1 MKVHTDITGKLY
13 ALLHSRF
20 VSAGLAAL
28 FLLVVAGCGGGASGN
43 VGGNEYPAASAPESP
58 GATSPEP
65 TTVYQATIPQAQ
77 TIPPSSE
84 PATTSATGR
93 EASQGT
99 PAFAPSGEELA
110 ITFLDV
116 GQGSGILIRLPNGGN
131 VLIDGGPREQGDE
144 VVADLGRLGIETL
157 DAVVAS
163 HADEDH
169 AGGLID
175 VIDSMPVSTVY
186 DSGYPHTT
194 ETYNDFLDAIERS
207 DARYIQTRTGKEIE
221 LDPEVG
227 MQFVYPDE
235 LGEGTNESTL
245 ALHPSYGSFAA
256 QFTGDLG
263 EEEERDLLAS
273 GRLSPV
279 TLMEVGHHGSAG
291 SSSTEFLRTLSPKVA
306 VVQAGADNS
315 YGHPTE
321 EALSRVRE
329 VGAEIYRTDRQGE
342 VTVTTD
348 GVSYRVETEESGI
361 AGPRVPVE
369 GAESSPAPPL
379 SPEASP
385 EAAPA
390 PATGSAPG
398 YVTGPDST
406 VELPQ
411 GDLDCGD
418 FATREEAQAVLD
430 ANPDDPNYLD
440 GDGDGEACESLP
452 TSPSSEPAPEPASTP
467 TGDLN
472 CSDFATKEE
481 ALSVLEKDPSDPNH
495 LDGDG
500 DGVPCESLP

>member
-1 MKVHTDITGKLY
+1 MKGYTDTTGKPY
-13 ALLHSRF
+13 ALLRSR
-20 VSAGLAAL
+20 VVPLCLAAL
-28 FLLVVAGCGGGASGN
+28 FVLVVAGCSASGSVEGGAST
-43 VGGNEYPAASAPESP
+43 PASGTSSP
-58 GATSPEP
+58 GAASPEP
-65 TTVYQATIPQAQ
+65 TTVYRTTVPKVQ
-77 TIPPSSE
+77 TSPASPE
-84 PATTSATGR
+84 PATVDSTSG
-93 EASQGT
+93 GT
-99 PAFAPSGEELA
+99 APSTSGFVSSGEELA

-116 GQGSGILIRLPNGGN
+116 GQGSGILIQLPTGGN
-131 VLIDGGPREQGDE
+131 VLIDGGSREHGEE
-144 VVADLGRLGIETL
+144 VVGDLGRLGVDTL

-175 VIDSMPVSTVY
+175 VIGSLPVSTVY

-194 ETYNDFLDAIERS
+194 ETYNDFLDAVERS
-207 DARYIQTRTGKEIE
+207 DARYVETRTGEEIE

-227 MQFVYPDE
+227 MEFVYPDD
-235 LGEGTNESTL
+235 LGEGTNESSL
-245 ALHPSYGSFAA
+245 ALRLSYGEFAA

-263 EEEERDLLAS
+263 EEEEAELLAS
-273 GRLSPV
+273 GRLTPV

-291 SSSTEFLRTLSPKVA
+291 SSTAEFLEALSPEVA

-321 EALSRVRE
+321 EALSRIRE
-329 VGAEIYRTDRQGE
+329 VGTEVYRTDRQGE

-348 GVSYRVETEESGI
+348 GVSYRVQTEGSGI
-361 AGPRVPVE
+361 VGPRVPVE
-369 GAESSPAPPL
+369 GTESSPAPPL
-379 SPEASP
+379 ASGTVPEP
-385 EAAPA
+385 EPA
-390 PATGSAPG
+390 PATGSATG
-398 YVTGPDST
+398 SATGPEQT

-418 FATREEAQAVLD
+418 FETQQEAQAVLD

-452 TSPSSEPAPEPASTP
+452 AAPDSEPAPQPASTP

-472 CSDFATKEE
+472 CSDFATREE
-481 ALSVLEKDPSDPNH
+481 ALAVLEKDPADPNY